1 MSARPKPRCDDVFA
15 WLRLRLGQ
23 TALAPL
29 TGTTGRALRAYVHLL
44 DAWCSSRSESVE
56 AALRAT
62 LAILQPSEWELAA
75 WAIVAVGD
83 WGFVADLWPRIK
95 PPGAPNWI
103 ADGSIPPH
111 EGGEHWGALIEI
123 AGRRELSEGL
133 ATDGFSQVWSQ
144 LVELQNDAIVV
155 PATFRSQFNA
165 PASEVDNVLLEAVKL
180 GLLVPVYRLKAEDDV
195 LEELGQSDWTSDL
208 AMLARVFDTTERG
221 LVVDGTK
228 PENIRV
234 AFRRVRARG
243 PA

>member
-1 MSARPKPRCDDVFA
+1 MNKPLFCVSLLWTDERVVTRVAFIEAGADFLFVWGNTDPSF
-15 WLRLRLGQ
+15 RLVNQMIG
-23 TALAPL
+23 
-29 TGTTGRALRAYVHLL
+29 LL
-44 DAWCSSRSESVE
+44 Y
-56 AALRAT
+56 
-62 LAILQPSEWELAA
+62 
-75 WAIVAVGD
+75 
-83 WGFVADLWPRIK
+83 
-95 PPGAPNWI
+95 
-103 ADGSIPPH
+103 
-111 EGGEHWGALIEI
+111 
-123 AGRRELSEGL
+123 ELSEGL

-195 LEELGQSDWTSDL
+195 LEELGQSDWTSNL

>member
-123 AGRRELSEGL
+123 AGRRWRRAGNGTRYHLIDGAGDPLCGRDGLS
-133 ATDGFSQVWSQ
+133 
-144 LVELQNDAIVV
+144 
-155 PATFRSQFNA
+155 PAGADWVSTHEKDIPPIYMRCEACNLGA
-165 PASEVDNVLLEAVKL
+165 LL
-180 GLLVPVYRLKAEDDV
+180 DDV
-195 LEELGQSDWTSDL
+195 GEALEL
-208 AMLARVFDTTERG
+208 
-221 LVVDGTK
+221 VDG
-228 PENIRV
+228 
-234 AFRRVRARG
+234 RRCSDE
-243 PA
+243 